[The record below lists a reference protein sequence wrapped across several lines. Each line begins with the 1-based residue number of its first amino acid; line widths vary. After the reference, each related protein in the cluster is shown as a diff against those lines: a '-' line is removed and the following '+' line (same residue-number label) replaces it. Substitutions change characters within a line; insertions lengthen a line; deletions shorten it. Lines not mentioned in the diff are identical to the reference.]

1 MAGNAHHSQN
11 ISFLRMTFINRSS
24 IPNNSRKPSKFIY
37 VWLLLVLPAPSH
49 TVALPYKPETPVI
62 YSFHV
67 RSSYR
72 WQVIPSSWWHV
83 IIGKFISAL
92 IFVAHASSGWPEG
105 SHWLLSETSWLPNIC
120 LSTALCHF
128 FLFIPLYTLYGVY
141 HLHSTTKVLF
151 YKQPQTSV
159 AYDNKHLFCSCVC
172 GVQRVG
178 YEHWLISPGLAHKLV
193 FKHGFP
199 VSTVAV
205 VKAHI

>member
-11 ISFLRMTFINRSS
+11 ISFLRMTFINPSS

-49 TVALPYKPETPVI
+49 TASLPCKPETPVI

-92 IFVAHASSGWPEG
+92 IFVTHASSGWPEG

-120 LSTALCHF
+120 LSTALCHC

-141 HLHSTTKVLF
+141 HLHITTKMLF
-151 YKQPQTSV
+151 YK
-159 AYDNKHLFCSCVC
+159 
-172 GVQRVG
+172 
-178 YEHWLISPGLAHKLV
+178 
-193 FKHGFP
+193 
-199 VSTVAV
+199 
-205 VKAHI
+205 